1 MLRVVVVV
9 SSVLSLAIVVLM
21 DELEEVYDLQ
31 IVEATVSPETDSQT
45 YL

>member
-1 MLRVVVVV
+1 VLRVVGAA
-9 SSVLSLAIVVLM
+9 SSVLSLAIVVLTE
-21 DELEEVYDLQ
+21 ELEEVYDLQ